1 MVAVA
6 VFLVLW
12 WLVSPRH
19 QIPLLHYFVSAYAH
33 QQMGGQFL
41 SVGGISLQKKM
52 RQDSWRVR
60 VWDVYWLDD
69 YGQRLIHLS
78 QLDMIVRD
86 DLTLQ
91 RIEMAHHDVTVTF
104 SSRSSE
110 ASTYVPRDI
119 TQLLLVLRATPVS
132 LIMDDTVFHIEDIHE
147 KQQWRLAVRR
157 AHIRAGGVSRD
168 VRGFADVVVADD
180 AQPFVNAEITLQL
193 NLSQD
198 AKGQQLDGW
207 ITAPT
212 IAMRHAAQLWPRAA
226 EPDLRQWIA
235 QNMTQGELQQV
246 HSHFSLRLQNT
257 GKTFLQ
263 QLQGAMQLSQVSLTY
278 VDGLPVVRGIDG
290 EARFNRSQMEIV
302 INQGQ
307 VGMDAHR
314 PVHISHGRV
323 VLNQL
328 DSYRERARG
337 DVRVRCEL
345 RSCLWFLNHEP
356 INLGHIADDV
366 RSESRGQMQA
376 QLSFDMDLRTV
387 EELNDSGLRVRG
399 DITDLFLPSLVFEE
413 AVVAPLVGLDVNTR
427 VAQLTGDGT
436 LGDVDTSFFAFISF
450 DDAPSQYG
458 IQGVLSP
465 DQRKK
470 TPYLSS
476 VLAALPHGALPYR
489 IAIEEQDDD
498 IITVDVDMSELVSH
512 PLSLSAIMTGDEWR
526 GIRFNQ
532 LAVRGDAI
540 EVTGHGEL
548 MGETGMVS
556 LNTVRFFNSEGQV
569 SFNWTGNI
577 IRARLHMDSLISE
590 DVHRLLEATSGLRAT
605 PASQAKMIA
614 TFDIPSV
621 RSRADENHVI
631 DALRGWTVVSD
642 GVVQDFL
649 MEGRLRHGERLG
661 QVTMRIFSEKGARQL
676 HLDTDQAGTL
686 LAALGMTGRLQQ
698 GNLTARINSP
708 VQETQWMGSVFM
720 ENFTWR
726 HPPQFME
733 FLYDLSLGES
743 DEVAA
748 LNSSQVAVES
758 DLPFAS
764 LRVSLQGDGSSV
776 VTLDEGRMETDGFAL
791 SFEGQLD
798 YARDRMAFGGT
809 LTPYQNVNEF
819 LSHVPLL
826 GDLLLGGSDEG
837 LFALRYGLSGRLS
850 DPDVEINPLSVLFPG
865 ALRYVAD
872 GLSFLWG
879 GVGQTRLEEV
889 TESPP

>member
-1 MVAVA
+1 MVAVV
-6 VFLVLW
+6 VFFVLL

-19 QIPLLHYFVSAYAH
+19 QIPLLHYFVSAHAH

-41 SVGGISLQKKM
+41 SVGGISLQRLKH
-52 RQDSWRVR
+52 DAWRVR
-60 VWDVYWLDD
+60 VWDVHWLDD
-69 YGQRLIHLS
+69 YGQRLIHLP
-78 QLDMIVRD
+78 QLDVIVRD
-86 DLTLQ
+86 DLTPQ
-91 RIEMAHHDVTVTF
+91 RIELAHDDVTVIF
-104 SSRSSE
+104 SSQSSE

-119 TQLLLVLRATPVS
+119 TQSLLILRAAPVS
-132 LIMDDTVFHIEDIHE
+132 LIVDDTVFHIEDIHE
-147 KQQWRLAVRR
+147 KQRWRLDVRQ

-180 AQPFVNAEITLQL
+180 AQPFVKAEITLQL
-193 NLSQD
+193 NLNQD
-198 AKGQQLDGW
+198 DKGQQLDGW

-212 IAMRHAAQLWPRAA
+212 IAMRHATQLWPRAA
-226 EPDLRQWIA
+226 ETDLRQWIA
-235 QNMTQGELQQV
+235 ENMNQGSLRQV
-246 HSHFSLRLQNT
+246 HSHFSVRLQNT
-257 GKTFLQ
+257 GETFVQ

-278 VDGLPVVRGIDG
+278 VEGLPVIEGIDG
-290 EARFNRSQMEIV
+290 EARFDRSQMEIV
-302 INQGQ
+302 INRGQ
-307 VGMDAHR
+307 AGMDAHR

-345 RSCLWFLNHEP
+345 RSCLWFLDHEP
-356 INLGHIADDV
+356 IGLGEIAHDV
-366 RSESRGQMQA
+366 RPESRGQMQA

-413 AVVAPLVGLDVNTR
+413 AVVVPLVGLDVNTR

-458 IQGVLSP
+458 IQGVLSH

-489 IAIEEQDDD
+489 IAIAEQDDD

-512 PLSLSAIMTGDEWR
+512 PLSLSATITGDEWR

-540 EVTGHGEL
+540 EVTGHGQL

-569 SFNWTGNI
+569 SFNWAGNI

-590 DVHRLLEATSGLRAT
+590 DVRQLLEATSGLRAVHG
-605 PASQAKMIA
+605 SQLKMIV

-621 RSRADENHVI
+621 RSQRYENRVI
-631 DALRGWTVVSD
+631 DSLRGWTIVSN
-642 GVVQDFL
+642 GIMQDFS
-649 MEGRLRHGERLG
+649 MEGRLGQGERLG
-661 QVTMRIFSEKGARQL
+661 QVTMRVFREKATRQL

-686 LAALGMTGRLQQ
+686 FAALGMTGRLQQ
-698 GNLTARINSP
+698 GNLTARISSP
-708 VQETQWMGSVFM
+708 LQETQWTGSVLM

-733 FLYDLSLGES
+733 LLYQLSLGEQK
-743 DEVAA
+743 EVAA
-748 LNSSQVAVES
+748 DSSQVAVES

-764 LRVSLQGDGSSV
+764 LRVALRGDGSSV
-776 VTLDEGRMETDGFAL
+776 VTLDEGRVETDGFAL

-798 YARDRMAFGGT
+798 YVRDRMAFGGT